1 MEVLIS
7 LTPLTRSPLDSRY
20 LSIKSGQLADIM
32 SDYFE
37 AAWRDAIVIKD
48 IDIIRWDILKDIAQR
63 LGSDIFDN
71 R

>member
-1 MEVLIS
+1 
-7 LTPLTRSPLDSRY
+7 
-20 LSIKSGQLADIM
+20 M

-37 AAWRDAIVIKD
+37 AAWRDAIVLKD
-48 IDIIRWDILKDIAQR
+48 IDVIRWDILKDIAHG